1 MDEIRNGLV
10 KSLINDVTNS
20 GYAGVSAAINTDGNT
35 AIVGVP
41 GHNNDAWTEQS
52 KSLASDGTIG
62 DRFGY
67 SVAISGD
74 GNTIVIGA
82 PTHNSHKG
90 IVHVYIRIGD
100 TWAEQTKLLASDG
113 VDGDC
118 FGISVAISSDGN
130 SIVIGANSDDNEN
143 GDGAGSAYIYTHNG
157 GEWVEEAKLLASD
170 GVELDW
176 FGSAVSINSNGNI
189 VIIGAHWHNDGK
201 GAAYIFTRTDS
212 GWVEEAKLAV
222 SDDGWF
228 GSSVSISS
236 DGNTA
241 IVGAHWLSDG
251 KRTDYVFNR
260 RKTTN
265 DIGWFQQF
273 RLLVSN

>member
-10 KSLINDVTNS
+10 KSLINDVTDS
-20 GYAGVSAAINTDGNT
+20 GYAGVSAEINTDGNT

-41 GHNNDAWTEQS
+41 YGDSEKGINAGSAYIYTRNGDTWTEQS
-52 KSLASDGTIG
+52 KLLASDGSIG

-82 PTHNSHKG
+82 PAHNGSKG

-113 VDGDC
+113 VDG
-118 FGISVAISSDGN
+118 
-130 SIVIGANSDDNEN
+130 
-143 GDGAGSAYIYTHNG
+143 
-157 GEWVEEAKLLASD
+157 
-170 GVELDW
+170 DW

-222 SDDGWF
+222 SDDDWF
-228 GSSVSISS
+228 GSSVSINS
-236 DGNTA
+236 DGDVV
-241 IVGAHWLSDG
+241 IVGTHWRSDG
-251 KRTDYVFNR
+251 KRTGYVFNR

-265 DIGWFQQF
+265 DIRWFQQF
-273 RLLVSN
+273 KLLASNGYFVIPTPINTDGDTTIVGVSHDNNHVVSN